1 MLKFLSIL
9 ASLFTV
15 VHADF
20 LQANVQPAPLIEW
33 NQVPTT
39 YYTGQR
45 INVTWNYDT
54 FLPSDQV
61 RLTYVGAGG
70 TRTLTSTAPATDG
83 TFAGRLSDSTN
94 GLATNVPIT
103 LALATNASSTINTQ
117 EQITILQSRVQNI
130 AVYDGTRLMVSG
142 QSAVCDNRIF
152 SVQWRGLGQAQFGNA
167 SLTMTSSGIG
177 GGTFGTPLS
186 AIPVSANM
194 TVNYTCVRTLTPSSF
209 RSYSFTISVAEP
221 GQNAYTGTSSSF
233 SLSQAPTPTPSTS
246 PTPTPSKTPSVT
258 PSQTPTPS
266 ATPSQTPSPSVT
278 ASISV
283 SPTPSNTPTPS
294 VSPSRTPSPS
304 TTETARPSIDY
315 AAIAAAGA
323 AAANAQN
330 GAIAG
335 GVVGSLGGLILILGG
350 WKYYSY
356 HQLRK
361 KRLLKQKMSM
371 RIVQETSTRYNLPG
385 SSDPMDA
392 AMVMYKVNA
401 PLPISKFKKGFT
413 PSQV

>member
-9 ASLFTV
+9 TSFFTLI
-15 VHADF
+15 HANF

-54 FLPSDQV
+54 FLPTDQV

-83 TFAGRLSDSTN
+83 TFAVRLSDSTN
-94 GLATNVPIT
+94 GLATNVPLT

-117 EQITILQSRVQNI
+117 EQITILQSKVQNI

-152 SVQWRGLGQAQFGNA
+152 TVQWRGLGQAQFGNA

-177 GGTFGTPLS
+177 GGTFGTPLP

-233 SLSQAPTPTPSTS
+233 SLSQAPTPSNTPST
-246 PTPTPSKTPSVT
+246 TPTSSRTPSPSPSQTPSPSVT

-266 ATPSQTPSPSVT
+266 
-278 ASISV
+278 
-283 SPTPSNTPTPS
+283 PTNTPTPS
-294 VSPSRTPSPS
+294 PSSSRTPSPS

>member
-9 ASLFTV
+9 TSFFTLI
-15 VHADF
+15 HADF

-54 FLPSDQV
+54 FLPTDQV

-83 TFAGRLSDSTN
+83 TFAVRLSDSTN
-94 GLATNVPIT
+94 GLATNVPLT

-117 EQITILQSRVQNI
+117 EQITILQSKIQNI
-130 AVYDGTRLMVSG
+130 NVYDGTRLMVSG

-152 SVQWRGLGQAQFGNA
+152 TVQWRGLGQAQFGNA

-194 TVNYTCVRTLTPSSF
+194 TVNYTCIRTLTPSSF
-209 RSYSFTISVAEP
+209 RSYSFAISVAEP

-233 SLSQAPTPTPSTS
+233 SLSQAPTPSNTPST
-246 PTPTPSKTPSVT
+246 TPTSSKTPSVT
-258 PSQTPTPS
+258 PSQTPSPS
-266 ATPSQTPSPSVT
+266 VTPSQTPTP
-278 ASISV
+278 
-283 SPTPSNTPTPS
+283 SPTNTPTPS
-294 VSPSRTPSPS
+294 PSSSRTPSPS

-385 SSDPMDA
+385 ASDPMDA

>member
-54 FLPSDQV
+54 FLPTDQV
-61 RLTYVGAGG
+61 RVTYIGAGG

-94 GLATNVPIT
+94 GLATNVPLT

-117 EQITILQSRVQNI
+117 EQITILQSKVQNI

-233 SLSQAPTPTPSTS
+233 SLSQAPTPSNTPST
-246 PTPTPSKTPSVT
+246 TPTSSRTPSPSPSQTPSPSVT

-266 ATPSQTPSPSVT
+266 
-278 ASISV
+278 
-283 SPTPSNTPTPS
+283 PTNTPTPS
-294 VSPSRTPSPS
+294 PSSSRTPSPS

-371 RIVQETSTRYNLPG
+371 RIVQETSTLYNLPG